1 MGSGDFGALCSAI
14 THPTFYLLSIQPRSS
29 VEYQVIDRR
38 ARKMNYWQPL
48 LNQALNLFLKPNCP
62 MCDRTAQAVF
72 CKYCQR
78 QIQDCQLLQ
87 PDRFWQGD
95 LPLFAWGRY
104 EGSVKQSIGKL
115 KYDGHRSIGNIY
127 GEWLAESWQKS
138 TLSNIPTKL
147 IVVPIPLHSEKLVSR
162 GFNQAELIARSF
174 CQVTGAKLDLSLQ
187 RTRSTVAQ
195 FGLSKSARQAN
206 VADAFTLVN
215 SSLQPGDTV
224 LLIDDIYT
232 TGATVR
238 SAANVIR
245 SSQLNVFGVAVI
257 ATGRIDN

>member
-1 MGSGDFGALCSAI
+1 
-14 THPTFYLLSIQPRSS
+14 
-29 VEYQVIDRR
+29 
-38 ARKMNYWQPL
+38 MNYWQPL

-78 QIQDCQLLQ
+78 QIQDCQLPQ
-87 PDRFWQGD
+87 PDRYWQGD
-95 LPLFAWGRY
+95 LPLFAWGKY
-104 EGSVKQSIGKL
+104 ESSVKQSIGKL
-115 KYDGHRSIGNIY
+115 KYDGHRSIGNLY
-127 GEWLAESWQKS
+127 GEWLAASWQKF
-138 TLSNIPTKL
+138 TPPGLTTKL
-147 IVVPIPLHSEKLVSR
+147 IAIPIPLHPEKLATR

-174 CQVTGAKLDLSLQ
+174 CQITGAKLDLSLQ
-187 RTRSTVAQ
+187 RNRSTVAQ

-215 SSLQPGDTV
+215 SQLKPGDTV

-238 SAANVIR
+238 SAAITIR
-245 SSQLNVFGVAVI
+245 SVQANVSGVAVI
-257 ATGRIDN
+257 ATGRIEN